1 MNKII
6 ALLLLLSS
14 NLVLAQWQHNNIS
27 KAVFAKSV
35 VDRTPIDIISQA
47 DNKLQKV
54 YFFTNIRNLTGER
67 ITHRWIY
74 KGKVKA
80 QISFDINS
88 KRWRVWSSKNLWH
101 NWTGV
106 WTVEVLNRA
115 GRVLLSKDFI
125 YKKTQQ

>member
-54 YFFTNIRNLTGER
+54 YFFTNIRNLTGET